1 MPDIDPA
8 DLGANP
14 NPNPKADAAAA
25 QNFGVEVE
33 IAGKKYMVTAEM
45 ASAINAE
52 KANRSGEIERHLQN
66 LGRKIEDVA
75 STALRRD
82 GKPDD
87 KKSDDKPKID
97 FWDNPEAFFQ
107 NLETR
112 ILGQV
117 EEKVNGVKS
126 ELTSAYTN
134 DRSTEQFWNG
144 FYTDH
149 KDLKEDKFIVD
160 AVMRRDWDELKDM
173 KSAEAKKILA
183 DRAREVLLKH
193 GKTEKQDRDVQVEG
207 AGALKT
213 KADKQDVPK
222 VTSLTDVIKARR
234 EARRKSRKAG

>member
-8 DLGANP
+8 DLGASP
-14 NPNPKADAAAA
+14 SPKPEGAQPA

-45 ASAINAE
+45 ANAINAE
-52 KANRSGEIERHLQN
+52 KANRSGEIERHLQS

-82 GKPDD
+82 GKPEA
-87 KKSDDKPKID
+87 KADDKPKMD
-97 FWDNPEAFFQ
+97 FWDNPEQFFES
-107 NLETR
+107 LR
-112 ILGQV
+112 SDILSKV
-117 EEKVNGVKS
+117 EEKVNGVKT
-126 ELTSAYTN
+126 ELTSAYTS
-134 DRSTEQFWNG
+134 DRSTEKFWDG

-183 DRAREVLLKH
+183 DRARKVLLKH
-193 GKTEKQDRDVQVEG
+193 GKTEKPDRDVQVEG
-207 AGALKT
+207 AGALKAKT
-213 KADKQDVPK
+213 DKQDAPK
-222 VTSLTDVIKARR
+222 VTSLTEVIKARR